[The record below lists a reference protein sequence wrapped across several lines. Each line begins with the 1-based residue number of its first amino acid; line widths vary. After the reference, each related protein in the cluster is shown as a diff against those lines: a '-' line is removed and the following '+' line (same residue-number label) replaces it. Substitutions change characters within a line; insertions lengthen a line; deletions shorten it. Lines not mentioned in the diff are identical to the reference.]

1 MSVRASSA
9 VLRDVVRCAD
19 PWRTA
24 ARLERFHCHSP
35 VLLLFD
41 ESEDEARRGGY
52 GRTRAAAAARRHL
65 RALRHADGLAAGHR
79 VRVAVPARQ
88 GLPDA
93 QELLRQGHGGRQEG
107 QEGQK
112 PTTRSP
118 PPPPSSSSPS
128 PSPSSSRWCRNQAAQ
143 DAVDVVHRLNDVH
156 VVHHLDDVHV
166 IDGHDGVTDVDGSGR
181 NKQSVRRVGEVG
193 GGGVTYYT
201 RRSVHWSAAP
211 LNEGFGGRGE
221 GRAAAGEPAPRGG
234 AAATG
239 GAEERAS
246 VWRRRP
252 IRRVPLPALSP
263 RARDTETERTLP
275 RGRCRRG
282 RGAEGAAA
290 PAFLILPSSVAAA
303 PHFRRLPP
311 PPPPPHRPH
320 VRRPRVLSPTWRV
333 LRAVTV
339 RPCLQCVAGRLGLPA
354 LAADARVEGV
364 DAVAASVVAAGP
376 LAGAALSLVLE
387 ALLPYPLAL
396 LSRARR
402 RASSSAAA
410 AGPT

>member
-1 MSVRASSA
+1 MCWCVFVNTGLREDDVDTETVIAVLFRGEHGADDGTPAPQTRRPPAPPAAPRPRRTALDAAEVLPPLLSGAPRAPRRARAPHGQGSAGAATITIRVPMSVRAPSA

-143 DAVDVVHRLNDVH
+143 DAVDVVHRLDDLH

-181 NKQSVRRVGEVG
+181 NKQS
-193 GGGVTYYT
+193 
-201 RRSVHWSAAP
+201 
-211 LNEGFGGRGE
+211 
-221 GRAAAGEPAPRGG
+221 
-234 AAATG
+234 
-239 GAEERAS
+239 
-246 VWRRRP
+246 
-252 IRRVPLPALSP
+252 
-263 RARDTETERTLP
+263 
-275 RGRCRRG
+275 
-282 RGAEGAAA
+282 
-290 PAFLILPSSVAAA
+290 
-303 PHFRRLPP
+303 
-311 PPPPPHRPH
+311 
-320 VRRPRVLSPTWRV
+320 
-333 LRAVTV
+333 
-339 RPCLQCVAGRLGLPA
+339 CVAGRLGLPA